1 MFCTIKFV
9 YYKSFCVRD
18 DIGSYIR
25 TVYHMV
31 SHTPKRQAVGSNPA
45 GITILK
51 IPDSTNLPQIGRFPG
66 LVFSYPETAQFMLT
80 HSPRCLQIANI
91 YGRFL
96 TRSLRQAGFSCKHRR
111 NVLLIFADGL
121 GRISENSDVNL
132 ISGIVFG
139 QIVVGGSREKENISR
154 CFCQHSGQG
163 R

>member
-1 MFCTIKFV
+1 M
-9 YYKSFCVRD
+9 
-18 DIGSYIR
+18 
-25 TVYHMV
+25 
-31 SHTPKRQAVGSNPA
+31 
-45 GITILK
+45 K

-139 QIVVGGSREKENISR
+139 QIVVGGSREKRTFPAVSANILDRDVSWISR
-154 CFCQHSGQG
+154 KCWICKRCPPSVSCFTILVESICESIGTACFYQSLCG
-163 R
+163 